1 MDLNLLQIVNSLGRW
16 VFVALAVYIL
26 ARCIMSLIRTKNPAE
41 VWAYMHM
48 VTYKS
53 DDTGSVGPAE
63 EISVPITH
71 WENVIGRARSCDIQA
86 EDSTLSRN
94 HGILM
99 RGSSGEWSY
108 RDLGSKNSTYLED
121 VKISKEKEMGPP
133 IRLEYGDTLRAGLT
147 EFTLLP
153 ISLEEKNNNTAMR
166 KSDTKV
172 MSAGPTLA
180 ALTLFQV
187 LTILQLWITLGPDCL
202 SEVIVSIGGLC
213 AVMWIYTGVLKSMGR
228 TGFEMETIAFFLS
241 TLSLAVV
248 ASSAPE
254 KMYKQF
260 MAAAL
265 GVAIMFVMC
274 LFMRNLE
281 RSKALRWPL
290 MAVAALLLIINL
302 IFGTIGFGA
311 KNWLEIGGFSF
322 QPSELVKVAFIW
334 IGAATLDE
342 LFQKK
347 NLWIFM
353 GFSAFCFGCLGLMG
367 DFGTAIIFFVTFLII
382 SFLRSGDFS
391 KLILIVG
398 VAAAGGF
405 MILRFKPYVAQRFA
419 TWGHAWDPEVM
430 DAAGFQ
436 QTRTMSAAA
445 SGGLVGSGAAEGWL
459 HSVPAADT
467 DMVFGMLIEE
477 WGLIIAVLAVLSIV
491 TLAVFA
497 VQSIMAGRSTY
508 FTIAACG
515 AMSMFVF
522 QTILNVFGS
531 VDLLPFTGVTFP
543 FVSNGGTS
551 MMVSWALLAF
561 LKAADTREQASLAV
575 KGGAKR

>member
-1 MDLNLLQIVNSLGRW
+1 M
-16 VFVALAVYIL
+16 
-26 ARCIMSLIRTKNPAE
+26 
-41 VWAYMHM
+41 
-48 VTYKS
+48 
-53 DDTGSVGPAE
+53 
-63 EISVPITH
+63 
-71 WENVIGRARSCDIQA
+71 
-86 EDSTLSRN
+86 
-94 HGILM
+94 
-99 RGSSGEWSY
+99 
-108 RDLGSKNSTYLED
+108 
-121 VKISKEKEMGPP
+121 
-133 IRLEYGDTLRAGLT
+133 
-147 EFTLLP
+147 
-153 ISLEEKNNNTAMR
+153 
-166 KSDTKV
+166 
-172 MSAGPTLA
+172 
-180 ALTLFQV
+180 
-187 LTILQLWITLGPDCL
+187 
-202 SEVIVSIGGLC
+202 
-213 AVMWIYTGVLKSMGR
+213 
-228 TGFEMETIAFFLS
+228 
-241 TLSLAVV
+241 
-248 ASSAPE
+248 
-254 KMYKQF
+254 
-260 MAAAL
+260 
-265 GVAIMFVMC
+265 
-274 LFMRNLE
+274 
-281 RSKALRWPL
+281 
-290 MAVAALLLIINL
+290 
-302 IFGTIGFGA
+302 
-311 KNWLEIGGFSF
+311 
-322 QPSELVKVAFIW
+322 
-334 IGAATLDE
+334 
-342 LFQKK
+342 
-347 NLWIFM
+347 
-353 GFSAFCFGCLGLMG
+353 
-367 DFGTAIIFFVTFLII
+367 
-382 SFLRSGDFS
+382 
-391 KLILIVG
+391 G

>member
-99 RGSSGEWSY
+99 RGSSVEWSY
-108 RDLGSKNSTYLED
+108 RDLGSKNGTYLED

-405 MILRFKPYVAQRFA
+405 MILRFKPYVAQRVA